1 MQHRSVRRSAP
12 TTNKARASALRILA
26 IRRLSE
32 SQLWTKLERKG
43 YDDAAI
49 ADAVA
54 ACKRFGYLDDKLY
67 ASLYVEGAR
76 KAVGDARLIADLVK
90 RGIDRESAA
99 HAVGI
104 ATHDQDTRIAAAY
117 EKLVRTKASLSYPS
131 AARAL
136 ERLGFPT
143 SLIYRTLRV
152 HAQTALGEAAY
163 D

>member
-1 MQHRSVRRSAP
+1 M
-12 TTNKARASALRILA
+12 LA
-26 IRRLSE
+26 IRRLTE
-32 SQLWTKLERKG
+32 SQLWSKLERRG

-76 KAVGDARLIADLVK
+76 KAVGDARLIAELVK

-99 HAVGI
+99 HAVVI
-104 ATHDQDTRIAAAY
+104 ATHDQDVRIAAAY
-117 EKLVRTKASLSYPS
+117 EKLVRTKPSLSYPS

-152 HAQTALGEAAY
+152 QAQAAPGEPAY